1 MGAKNEIR
9 MLVVPYDQQSID
21 AKVITNKYGE
31 KQYSLYVVRGKLSE
45 IAQLRSAI
53 QELKINA
60 LQKLN
65 PQQSL

>member
-31 KQYSLYVVRGKLSE
+31 KQYNLYVVRGKSNE
-45 IAQLRSAI
+45 IAQLRSVI